1 MTVHTILLVQNTQTP
16 SSRTYYDFN
25 TVAEAMDQIATLYEQ
40 RLQKEN
46 PRLAQLQYRAQD
58 LLQFIDNH
66 REFVALVFSPA
77 QQNYAP
83 HDKEWIKEKLLNH
96 LGRQQPA
103 PQQQQPSRGGAS
115 SNRSNIQSRL
125 GNQRF

>member
-1 MTVHTILLVQNTQTP
+1 
-16 SSRTYYDFN
+16 
-25 TVAEAMDQIATLYEQ
+25 MDHIATLYEQ

-77 QQNYAP
+77 HQNYAP

-103 PQQQQPSRGGAS
+103 PQQPSHNRGGAS

>member
-1 MTVHTILLVQNTQTP
+1 MTVHTLLLVQTTNAP

-25 TVAEAMDQIATLYEQ
+25 TVGEAMDHIATLYEQ

-46 PRLAQLQYRAQD
+46 PRLSQLQYRAQD
-58 LLQFIDNH
+58 LLKFIDGH
-66 REFVALVFSPA
+66 REFVALVFAPA
-77 QQNYAP
+77 SQNYAP
-83 HDKEWIKEKLLNH
+83 HDKEWIKDKLLNH
-96 LGRQQPA
+96 LGK
-103 PQQQQPSRGGAS
+103 QQPSPAAPSRGAQS

>member
-1 MTVHTILLVQNTQTP
+1 MLLIMHIDQGPTSVDYDI
-16 SSRTYYDFN
+16 SDFN
-25 TVAEAMDQIATLYEQ
+25 TVGEAMDHIATLYEQ

-46 PRLAQLQYRAQD
+46 PRLNQLQYRAED
-58 LLQFIDNH
+58 LFRFIDGH
-66 REFVALVFSPA
+66 REFVALVFLPA
-77 QQNYAP
+77 SQSYKP

-103 PQQQQPSRGGAS
+103 PSSGRGPA

>member
-1 MTVHTILLVQNTQTP
+1 MTVHTLLLVQPTQNL

-25 TVAEAMDQIATLYEQ
+25 TVAEAMDHIATLYEQ

-77 QQNYAP
+77 HQNYAP
-83 HDKEWIKEKLLNH
+83 HDKEWVKDKLLNH
-96 LGRQQPA
+96 LGRQQPS
-103 PQQQQPSRGGAS
+103 QPSRGGPS